1 MITYPNVKVNLGL
14 NVLRKR
20 PDGYHD
26 LETLFLPYHEIR
38 DVLEIVSGDD
48 YSRTSAGLIA
58 RYGHP
63 DGLCG
68 DSGNAPQLVQS
79 ISPDGKVMITIA
91 RKDGVDWDP
100 LEDLCVKAYRALDAD
115 FGLPPVKIY
124 LEKLSP
130 VGAGLGG
137 GSADAAFAVR
147 MLDGIFSIG
156 LDEEKMAGYAS
167 SLGSDCAFF
176 IYNKAMTG
184 EGRGEILTPFSLVGM
199 EILGTE
205 GNLLAGEPG
214 GTGNVFELK
223 VIVPEGISVS
233 TADAYRGIV
242 PSVPETSLS
251 EVLSMPVE
259 IDIPGKFSVYNSLTA
274 IAICLNFGVEASA
287 IQSALK
293 DVRVKGRVEIIP
305 ISPRF
310 TLMIDYAHNAMA
322 LESLLLSLKEYHPK
336 RLVSVFGCGG
346 NRDPHRRFEM
356 GEISSK
362 LADLTVVTSD
372 NPRFE
377 EPMAIIEDILVG
389 VKKGPGKYI
398 TIPDR
403 KEAIRYCMTHA
414 EDGDVIVLAGKGHED
429 YQEIKGVKYPMDERD
444 LIADIL
450 KETPIS

>member
-1 MITYPNVKVNLGL
+1 MISYPNVKVNLGL

-26 LETLFLPYHEIR
+26 LETLFLPYHEIH

-48 YSRTSAGLIA
+48 YSRTSAGIFS

-68 DSGNAPQLVQS
+68 DFGDAPQLVQS
-79 ISPDGKVMITIA
+79 VSPDGKVMVTIA
-91 RKDGVDWDP
+91 RKEGVDWEP
-100 LEDLCVKAYRALDAD
+100 IEDLCAKAYRALDAD
-115 FGLPPVKIY
+115 FDLPPVKIY

-156 LDEEKMAGYAS
+156 LDGEKMALYAS

-184 EGRGEILTPFSLVGM
+184 EGRGEILTPFSLGGM
-199 EILGTE
+199 KILDTE
-205 GNLLAGEPG
+205 GNLLAGEPD

-242 PSVPETSLS
+242 PSVPETSLQ

-259 IDIPGKFSVYNSLTA
+259 SWKENLKNDFESTVFAKYPQLEAIKRSLYDSGAVY
-274 IAICLNFGVEASA
+274 ASMSGSG
-287 IQSALK
+287 SAL
-293 DVRVKGRVEIIP
+293 
-305 ISPRF
+305 F
-310 TLMIDYAHNAMA
+310 A
-322 LESLLLSLKEYHPK
+322 LY
-336 RLVSVFGCGG
+336 
-346 NRDPHRRFEM
+346 
-356 GEISSK
+356 
-362 LADLTVVTSD
+362 
-372 NPRFE
+372 
-377 EPMAIIEDILVG
+377 
-389 VKKGPGKYI
+389 
-398 TIPDR
+398 R
-403 KEAIRYCMTHA
+403 K
-414 EDGDVIVLAGKGHED
+414 
-429 YQEIKGVKYPMDERD
+429 
-444 LIADIL
+444 
-450 KETPIS
+450 